1 LVRKPVIRLQLCG
14 RLAVEAVGR
23 DVTAAVGGG
32 RSRVLLT
39 WLAAHRHR
47 GASRE
52 ELVEALWPW
61 GGPAAADASLSALL
75 SRLRRVLGPSLLPAR
90 GEVRLQL
97 GPEAWVD
104 LEAVD
109 EAVHRAESAVAQRRW
124 DEVWGPAMVA
134 VAIARRGF
142 LPGEDAPWV
151 LERRGL
157 LQAAHVS
164 GMECYI
170 AAAVQAGGCELPV
183 GERVARRLVALAPFR
198 ERGHE
203 LLMETLAARG
213 NVAEALRV
221 YEALRELLRDEL
233 GAAPS
238 PALRALQQQLLRS
251 GQPV

>member
-1 LVRKPVIRLQLCG
+1 
-14 RLAVEAVGR
+14 
-23 DVTAAVGGG
+23 
-32 RSRVLLT
+32 
-39 WLAAHRHR
+39 
-47 GASRE
+47 
-52 ELVEALWPW
+52 
-61 GGPAAADASLSALL
+61 
-75 SRLRRVLGPSLLPAR
+75 
-90 GEVRLQL
+90 
-97 GPEAWVD
+97 
-104 LEAVD
+104 
-109 EAVHRAESAVAQRRW
+109 
-124 DEVWGPAMVA
+124 
-134 VAIARRGF
+134 
-142 LPGEDAPWV
+142 
-151 LERRGL
+151 
-157 LQAAHVS
+157 
-164 GMECYI
+164 MECYI